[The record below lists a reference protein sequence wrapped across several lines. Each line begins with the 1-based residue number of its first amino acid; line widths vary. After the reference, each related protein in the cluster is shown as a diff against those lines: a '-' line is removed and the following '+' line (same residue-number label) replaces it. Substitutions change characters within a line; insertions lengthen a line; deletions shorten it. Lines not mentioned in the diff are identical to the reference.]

1 MEDLRGTVDLRARG
15 DKTILVKKEDALF
28 DTKQEKNF
36 SQVLVMHESIEKYR
50 EVFADDLE
58 ARNDIAADKLPAS
71 L

>member
-50 EVFADDLE
+50 EVFADD
-58 ARNDIAADKLPAS
+58 
-71 L
+71 